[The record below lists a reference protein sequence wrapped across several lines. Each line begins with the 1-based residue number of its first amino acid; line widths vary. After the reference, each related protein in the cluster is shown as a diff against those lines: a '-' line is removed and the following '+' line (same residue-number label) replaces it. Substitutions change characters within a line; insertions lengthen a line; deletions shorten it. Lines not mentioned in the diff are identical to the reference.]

1 MLPWWQMVFLV
12 DLPTVTP
19 RRQSKLKKR
28 EQRWKPVSSCCNTTQ
43 SRGDLFLTISSFRI
57 VTLTEIINEIKHLD
71 ESKTTQSNDIP
82 TTVIKENYFLLLL
95 LKILITWSKTV
106 FSQIHLNKQ
115 ILKQYTKKIPGM
127 KRKTTGL

>member
-1 MLPWWQMVFLV
+1 MLPWWQMFFLV

-43 SRGDLFLTISSFRI
+43 SRGDLFLTISSLRI

>member
-1 MLPWWQMVFLV
+1 MLPWWQMFFLV

-28 EQRWKPVSSCCNTTQ
+28 EQRWKPASSCCNTTQ

>member
-1 MLPWWQMVFLV
+1 MWSWWQMFFLV

-115 ILKQYTKKIPGM
+115 ILRQYTKKIPGM
-127 KRKTTGL
+127 KRKATGL

>member
-1 MLPWWQMVFLV
+1 MFFLV

-57 VTLTEIINEIKHLD
+57 VALTEIVNEIKHLD

-95 LKILITWSKTV
+95 LKILIT
-106 FSQIHLNKQ
+106 
-115 ILKQYTKKIPGM
+115 
-127 KRKTTGL
+127 

>member
-1 MLPWWQMVFLV
+1 MLPWWQMFFLV

>member
-1 MLPWWQMVFLV
+1 MFFLV

-71 ESKTTQSNDIP
+71 ESKTTQSN
-82 TTVIKENYFLLLL
+82 VIKEMPQ
-95 LKILITWSKTV
+95 S
-106 FSQIHLNKQ
+106 
-115 ILKQYTKKIPGM
+115 
-127 KRKTTGL
+127 

>member
-1 MLPWWQMVFLV
+1 MLPWWQMFFLV

-115 ILKQYTKKIPGM
+115 ILRQYTKKIPGV

>member
-1 MLPWWQMVFLV
+1 MFFLV

-57 VTLTEIINEIKHLD
+57 VTLTEIINEIKYLD

-95 LKILITWSKTV
+95 LKILIT
-106 FSQIHLNKQ
+106 
-115 ILKQYTKKIPGM
+115 
-127 KRKTTGL
+127 

>member
-1 MLPWWQMVFLV
+1 MWSWWQMFFLV

-115 ILKQYTKKIPGM
+115 ILRQYTKKIPGM

>member
-106 FSQIHLNKQ
+106 FSQILLNKQ

>member
-1 MLPWWQMVFLV
+1 MLSWWQMFFLV

>member
-1 MLPWWQMVFLV
+1 MLPWWQMFFLV

-115 ILKQYTKKIPGM
+115 ILRQYTKKIPGM

>member
-1 MLPWWQMVFLV
+1 MLSWWQMFFLV

-115 ILKQYTKKIPGM
+115 ILRQYTKKIPGM